1 MTETIL
7 SEDTAGDTRWE
18 ALVARDREADGTFV
32 FAVTTTGVYCR
43 PSCPARRPLRRN
55 VRFFTL
61 PAEAR
66 AAGFRAC
73 RRCRPDEM
81 STAQRAALAV
91 EAACR
96 TLETAEVAP
105 PLARLAEEA
114 GFAPHHF
121 HRMFR
126 AHTGLTPKAYAD
138 AARARRTTAALATAG
153 RVTEAAFASGFGSLS
168 RFYDAAAAR
177 FAMAPAAIK
186 AGGPGEVIVT
196 AQGPS
201 ALGVV
206 TAAFSRRGIA
216 AVRLTD
222 TVAEGLREVAGLFP
236 KALLVDGGDDFRA
249 LLGEVIA
256 AVEEP
261 ALAAE
266 LPLDIRGTA
275 WEERVW
281 LALRAIPV
289 GTTQS
294 YAEVAA
300 AVGAPT
306 AVQTSEPTFVPEG
319 NAPLSPTPDPDEPV
333 VSVIMVRDL
342 GTRRLPPAVLTFM
355 WGGLFALTCAQLHRR
370 DRLAEELSTAKPG
383 G

>member
-1 MTETIL
+1 MSETMTADI
-7 SEDTAGDTRWE
+7 TATEATTASREADDPRWE
-18 ALVARDREADGTFV
+18 ALCARDREADGLFV

-43 PSCPARRPLRRN
+43 PSCPARRPLRKN

-61 PAEAR
+61 SADAR

-81 STAQRAALAV
+81 STAQRITLAV

-96 TLETAEVAP
+96 TLENEDRPP

-114 GFAPHHF
+114 GFSPHHF
-121 HRMFR
+121 HRLFR
-126 AHTGLTPKAYAD
+126 AQTGLTPKAYGE
-138 AARARRTTAALATAG
+138 AARARRTVAALSGAD
-153 RVTEAAFASGFGSLS
+153 RVTDAAFAAGFQSLS
-168 RFYDAAAAR
+168 RFYDAAAVR
-177 FAMAPAAIK
+177 LGMAPAAMK

-201 ALGVV
+201 ALGIV

-222 TVAEGLREVAGLFP
+222 TAAEGLGEVTRLFG
-236 KALLVDGGDDFRA
+236 KALVVDGGADFEA
-249 LLGEVIA
+249 LLGAVIA

-261 ALAAE
+261 AAAAE

-281 LALRAIPV
+281 QALRAIPV

-300 AVGAPT
+300 AIGAPT
-306 AVQTSEPTFVPEG
+306 AVRAVARACAA
-319 NAPLSPTPDPDEPV
+319 NR
-333 VSVIMVRDL
+333 I
-342 GTRRLPPAVLTFM
+342 AVLIPCHRVVRSDGSLAGYR
-355 WGGLFALTCAQLHRR
+355 WGVARKEALLT
-370 DRLAEELSTAKPG
+370 AEKAVA
-383 G
+383 